1 MRFKLY
7 QLKRS
12 IKRTLKFWA
21 LSSYKYILEKDS
33 SLSKGLV
40 ILTKIYPFNRYFVLH
55 KIDYTS
61 NLKTYSS
68 LGVDSNSH
76 NYSYIDIDTQK
87 QVKKPKIL
95 KMVGYAILENAR
107 VITGSEFVF
116 KGGIAYKQDYDF
128 PYKLKDV
135 NYALFHGGIVNNS
148 SYLLSWKLYHF
159 SKTIDKAIY
168 LSGSY
173 TKNWYHWMIEILPK
187 LIVLKRDLE
196 DFNDFQ
202 ILVSK
207 DVIESAN
214 HKSALLCFVEE
225 NKIISL
231 DKEQIY
237 RVNALIYVDSPCI
250 ATPIKKT
257 HILSSAKD
265 CNFYYSLMKDFK
277 NHLTAELLNSQ
288 YTKGSKRI
296 YLYREQVS
304 RKFNQ
309 KEVLNLLE
317 RFDFSSVDTGK
328 LSLKQQAE
336 LFNDAEIIVG
346 ATGAAWTNLLFCSE
360 NTKAVIFWPDNLG
373 IDSRFPNLANLSGV
387 DLYSLEF
394 KNPEKDWVTYMKSE
408 KEAHVNIENL
418 DQLLK
423 RLTL

>member
-1 MRFKLY
+1 M
-7 QLKRS
+7 
-12 IKRTLKFWA
+12 T
-21 LSSYKYILEKDS
+21 
-33 SLSKGLV
+33 
-40 ILTKIYPFNRYFVLH
+40 
-55 KIDYTS
+55 
-61 NLKTYSS
+61 
-68 LGVDSNSH
+68 
-76 NYSYIDIDTQK
+76 
-87 QVKKPKIL
+87 
-95 KMVGYAILENAR
+95 
-107 VITGSEFVF
+107 
-116 KGGIAYKQDYDF
+116 
-128 PYKLKDV
+128 
-135 NYALFHGGIVNNS
+135 
-148 SYLLSWKLYHF
+148 
-159 SKTIDKAIY
+159 
-168 LSGSY
+168 
-173 TKNWYHWMIEILPK
+173 EILPK

-196 DFNDFQ
+196 DFSDFQ

-231 DKEQIY
+231 NKEQIY
-237 RVNALIYVDSPCI
+237 RINALIYVDSPCI
-250 ATPIKKT
+250 ATPNKKT

-277 NHLTAELLNSQ
+277 DHLRAELLNLQ
-288 YTKGSKRI
+288 YVKGSKRI
-296 YLYREQVS
+296 YLYRRQVT

-309 KEVLNLLE
+309 EEVLNLLE
-317 RFDFSSVDTGK
+317 RFDFSTVDTGQ
-328 LSLKQQAE
+328 LSLKEQAK
-336 LFNDAEIIVG
+336 LFNGAEIIVG

-394 KNPEKDWVTYMKSE
+394 KNPEKDWVTYMKSK